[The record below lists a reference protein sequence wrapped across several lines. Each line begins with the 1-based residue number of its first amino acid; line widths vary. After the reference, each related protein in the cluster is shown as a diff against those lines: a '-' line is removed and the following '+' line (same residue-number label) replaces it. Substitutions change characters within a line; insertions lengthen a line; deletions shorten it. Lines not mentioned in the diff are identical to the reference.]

1 MAYSYFDYEGTDT
14 TIQTNIL
21 CVSTEHMYAFK
32 VLSED
37 AYNVTLSD
45 VALAATFTKNNA
57 GVLCELNTAP
67 STKIRIIRSTP
78 YDVLM
83 HDFSNG
89 AQFNAFSVD
98 EVYEQVLYLCQ
109 ELVEGK
115 LIMDSSGN
123 FGGTRA
129 GISSSELQAQLAAQY
144 SMGYSAGSAGSAQQY
159 KVLEEMINKVA
170 AESFNFCG
178 ELGVR
183 NLDDITG
190 SNAANYGLWYQSKN
204 SNATRGRSY
213 PSSKAGA
220 MLMVPAAYHGMQIY
234 IPFDENTIFKRT
246 TGSESENYAYQPW
259 QELGASKSAVSV
271 LTGTIADGGTIPLP
285 AGFSEAQCKF
295 MVSTSRDNPADIPW
309 DIDESSRQVHYGY
322 ECTLNGRVVSCKVWL
337 NKKRITDAKA
347 HGEIVVPGRANY
359 LVIAY
364 K

>member
-14 TIQTNIL
+14 TIQTDIL

-37 AYNVTLSD
+37 ESNVTLSD
-45 VALAATFTKNNA
+45 VALEATFTKNNA
-57 GVLCELNTAP
+57 GVLCELGTAP

-115 LIMDSSGN
+115 LIIDSSGN
-123 FGGTRA
+123 FGGTRDC
-129 GISSSELQAQLAAQY
+129 ISPEELQAQLAAQY
-144 SMGYSAGSAGSAQQY
+144 SMGYSVGSAQQC
-159 KVLEEMINKVA
+159 KELAGKINKVA

-190 SNAANYGLWYQSKN
+190 SNAANYGLWYQPEN
-204 SNATRGRSY
+204 SNATKERSY
-213 PSSKAGA
+213 PSSKAGT

-234 IPFDENTIFKRT
+234 IPFDENIIFKRT
-246 TGSESENYAYQPW
+246 TGSASENYKYQPW
-259 QELGASKSAVSV
+259 QELGSAKSSVSV

-285 AGFSEAQCKF
+285 SGFSEAQCKWF
-295 MVSTSRDNPADIPW
+295 VSIASDNPSLKSW
-309 DIDESSRQVHYGY
+309 DIDESGSRVNYRF
-322 ECTLNGRVVSCKVWL
+322 ECTASAARVVNARMYWQGQGGAS
-337 NKKRITDAKA
+337 
-347 HGEIVVPGRANY
+347 GSVPSTANY
-359 LVIAY
+359 LVIGV

>member
-14 TIQTNIL
+14 TIQTDIL

-37 AYNVTLSD
+37 ESNVTLSD

-67 STKIRIIRSTP
+67 STKIRVIRSTP

-115 LIMDSSGN
+115 LIIDSSGN

-129 GISSSELQAQLAAQY
+129 GISPKELQEQLAAQY
-144 SMGYSAGSAGSAQQY
+144 SMGYSAGLA
-159 KVLEEMINKVA
+159 VLEEMINKVA
-170 AESFNFCG
+170 AQG
-178 ELGVR
+178 K
-183 NLDDITG
+183 NLQDNKADKATTLAG
-190 SNAANYGLWYQSKN
+190 YGLGD
-204 SNATRGRSY
+204 AI
-213 PSSKAGA
+213 A
-220 MLMVPAAYHGMQIY
+220 
-234 IPFDENTIFKRT
+234 
-246 TGSESENYAYQPW
+246 
-259 QELGASKSAVSV
+259 V

-285 AGFSEAQCKF
+285 AGFTEEQCKWF
-295 MVSTSRDNPADIPW
+295 VSMASDNPSLTSW
-309 DIDESSRQVHYGY
+309 DIDETRSRVNYRF
-322 ECTLNGRVVSCKVWL
+322 ECTASAARVVNARMYWQGQGSS
-337 NKKRITDAKA
+337 
-347 HGEIVVPGRANY
+347 GSVPSTANY

-364 K
+364 Q

>member
-32 VLSED
+32 VLSEEKSK
-37 AYNVTLSD
+37 VTLSD
-45 VALAATFTKNNA
+45 VALAATFTKNDA

-67 STKIRIIRSTP
+67 STKIRVIRSTP

-115 LIMDSSGN
+115 LIIDSSGN

-129 GISSSELQAQLAAQY
+129 GISPKELQAQLAAQY
-144 SMGYSAGSAGSAQQY
+144 SMGYSVGSAHQG
-159 KVLEEMINKVA
+159 KVLEEKINKVA
-170 AESFNFCG
+170 D
-178 ELGVR
+178 ELAKKADKATTLAG
-183 NLDDITG
+183 
-190 SNAANYGLWYQSKN
+190 YGLG
-204 SNATRGRSY
+204 NAI
-213 PSSKAGA
+213 A
-220 MLMVPAAYHGMQIY
+220 
-234 IPFDENTIFKRT
+234 
-246 TGSESENYAYQPW
+246 
-259 QELGASKSAVSV
+259 V

-285 AGFSEAQCKF
+285 AGFTEEQCKWF
-295 MVSTSRDNPADIPW
+295 VSMASDNPSLRPW
-309 DIDESSRQVHYGY
+309 SIDETVGKVHYRF
-322 ECTLNGRVVSCKVWL
+322 ECTASAARVV
-337 NKKRITDAKA
+337 NAKMYWQ
-347 HGEIVVPGRANY
+347 GQGGSRSGSVPSTANY